1 MFYYV
6 LLGCCVLNALFE
18 CKMPLFLLMF
28 YLSGVRNML
37 VRGNSWLAVK
47 TTMLFVQMSKF
58 RTVLFLTKWDWYELI
73 KVLLCSFFVWNYWVK
88 MLFCLLNFNF
98 FFYSLYFEFFNS
110 FFLVKYNLLF
120 SCFSGAPHEHQCKF
134 LLVIEIPIWRFFYST
149 YLKCF
154 LLFVLLAVVCHLF
167 VVFCPRIG
175 IFVSSWFHGYLTL
188 NWTR

>member
-1 MFYYV
+1 
-6 LLGCCVLNALFE
+6 
-18 CKMPLFLLMF
+18 
-28 YLSGVRNML
+28 ML
-37 VRGNSWLAVK
+37 VRTNSRSEKIK
-47 TTMLFVQMSKF
+47 TKMFFVQMSNF
-58 RTVLFLTKWDWYELI
+58 RIVLFLTKWDWYELI
-73 KVLLCSFFVWNYWVK
+73 KVLLFSFFVWNYWVK
-88 MLFCLLNFNF
+88 MLFCLLNLIFSFAHCILN
-98 FFYSLYFEFFNS
+98 SLIR
-110 FFLVKYNLLF
+110 FFLWNITSLF

-175 IFVSSWFHGYLTL
+175 IFVSSWFHGYLSL